1 MPPKPMTIYP
11 VQAPV
16 QVATFDLLQTLVDAL
31 IKSELTLEDGDVLA
45 ISSKYMAISEGRIVA
60 LDSVEVSN
68 EAHELA
74 QRYGMLP
81 PMAQLVLNE
90 ADFVFGGIP
99 FGFVLTANNGIIS
112 ANAGMD
118 RSNIPSGN
126 VVLFSADPFASA
138 YAFWEKLTAHYGGIR
153 LGVILTDSWLMP
165 GRLGTSG
172 LALAV
177 AGFHPLEDERGKLDL
192 FGNPMMV
199 TVRAVADT
207 LAVAAQTV
215 MGERDEATPFV
226 LVRGANVRFTSER
239 LSEADVAI
247 DWRQCLYIESLTVGI
262 RSDEVIRVIA
272 TAPPFGTASTQ

>member
-16 QVATFDLLQTLVDAL
+16 QVATFDLLQTLIDAL
-31 IKSELTLEDGDVLA
+31 IKAELTLEDGDVLA

-60 LDSVEVSN
+60 LESVQVSD

-138 YAFWEKLTAHYGGIR
+138 YGFWERLTAHYGGIR

-226 LVRGANVRFTSER
+226 LVRGANVRFTPER

-262 RSDEVIRVIA
+262 RSDEVVRVIA
-272 TAPPFGTASTQ
+272 AAPPFGTSTTE